1 MSASAPPP
9 DRADETGPPGVPA
22 VSTEP
27 EGTAELPPRRAD
39 AIEEADLPPR
49 LTPRGK
55 FEGGDDLALRRQ
67 LLGQRSRE
75 AVVPNVLDIVGSLFR
90 VIVMAVFVL
99 TFIAQPF
106 RIPSESMEHTLL
118 VGDFLLVNKMT
129 YAPAG
134 DWKWLLPYREPQ
146 QGDVV
151 IFHYPVKPSEHV
163 VKRVIGVPGD
173 AVHLR
178 DGIAWVNGVPLFE
191 SYVSFEP
198 AYPDAYRDDFPQ
210 QMYTDPGVDT
220 AWWQQMREDVRGG
233 ELMVPPGEYFVLG
246 DNRNFSRDSRYWGY
260 VPRKNIVG
268 RAFLIYFSLREP
280 SATDP
285 TQDDS
290 LKQKTDLLDRI
301 RDFARW
307 DRIGRVVH

>member
-9 DRADETGPPGVPA
+9 DRADEMGTPGLPA
-22 VSTEP
+22 VGTEP
-27 EGTAELPPRRAD
+27 EGTPELPVRRAD
-39 AIEEADLPPR
+39 AIEESDLPPR

-67 LLGQRSRE
+67 LLAHHSRE
-75 AVVPNVLDIVGSLFR
+75 GVVPNVLDIVGSLFR

-220 AWWQQMREDVRGG
+220 AWWTQMREDVRGG

-246 DNRNFSRDSRYWGY
+246 DNRNFSRDSRYWGF
-260 VPRKNIVG
+260 VPRANIVG

-301 RDFARW
+301 KDFARW